1 MKAIIN
7 SHNQKILQ
15 NKAEVVRED
24 RCNCQRH
31 RKDKCLLKGS
41 CVQEDAIYH
50 ATVRNGEEEERKYV
64 GSTVNFKRRFYGHT
78 ASFKKESKK
87 HSPCPCLQ

>member
-31 RKDKCLLKGS
+31 RKDKCPLKGS
-41 CVQEDAIYH
+41 CVQEDAIYN
-50 ATVRNGEEEERKYV
+50 ATVGIGEDGERKYV
-64 GSTVNFKRRFYGHT
+64 GST
-78 ASFKKESKK
+78 K
-87 HSPCPCLQ
+87 H